1 MVRIG
6 SGNGDEVESQ
16 AAAWA
21 IICAERPLDDDEQR
35 ELDFWL
41 AANSRNLGAYVRA
54 SAIWSD
60 VDRVVA
66 LADPA
71 RSAAAAQPEMP
82 IFPRWRRYA
91 IAASLALV
99 MLSGTL
105 AYDRLAGRIATGHG
119 EVREIVL
126 DDGSRVT
133 LDSDSAVQ
141 IRYSDG
147 ARRVI
152 LRRGEALFSVAH
164 DAARPFLVS
173 ADDVTVRAVGTRFAV
188 GFEDEEVEVTV
199 EEGVVAVNEADTPA
213 PPRLLR
219 RNEQFVAAPTGSRK
233 AVLERDEVE
242 RRLAWRRRM
251 LVFQGETLGRAAA
264 EVNRYSTV
272 QVTIDDPTLAR
283 AEFIGVFHIGDG
295 RAFAQAAAQAFN
307 GEVIARE
314 DGLHL
319 VRQQNSPSH

>member
-1 MVRIG
+1 LVRIG

-21 IICAERPLDDDEQR
+21 VICAERPLDDNEQR

-41 AANSRNLGAYVRA
+41 AASSRNLGAYLRA

-66 LADPA
+66 LGDPA
-71 RSAAAAQPEMP
+71 RAAAEPEMP

-99 MLSGTL
+99 SLSGAF

-126 DDGSRVT
+126 DDGSRLT
-133 LDSDSAVQ
+133 LDSNSAVQ
-141 IRYSDG
+141 VRYSAG
-147 ARRVI
+147 ARRVT

-164 DAARPFLVS
+164 DPARPFLVS
-173 ADDVTVRAVGTRFAV
+173 ADEVVVRAVGTRFAV
-188 GFEDEEVEVTV
+188 GFEDEEVAVTV
-199 EEGVVAVNEADTPA
+199 EEGVVAVDEADTPA
-213 PPRLLR
+213 PARLLR

-233 AVLERDEVE
+233 AMLERDEVE
-242 RRLAWRRRM
+242 RRLAWRRGM

-264 EVNRYSTV
+264 EVNRYSAV
-272 QVTIDDPTLAR
+272 RVTIDDPTLAR